1 MPTFVGGGCWRRL
14 LVAVVGDGCW
24 WRLLVAVARLLV
36 FASDF
41 KLGAERAGIRGGG
54 SVRIERELAKRLI
67 NIQKGTAL

>member
-1 MPTFVGGGCWRRL
+1 
-14 LVAVVGDGCW
+14 
-24 WRLLVAVARLLV
+24 LVAVARLLV

-41 KLGAERAGIRGGG
+41 KLGAERAGIRRGG